1 MNIKDFRSG
10 KYRENYQYRSFQPAL
25 VNQIWTLGEGELGML
40 LSQADRKL
48 GELNAFSQLVPD
60 VDFFIRMH
68 VSKEATTSSRIEG
81 TQTNIEDVLQK
92 VENIDPEKRNDWEE
106 VRNYIQA
113 MNQAMASLEKLP
125 LSGRLLKETHR
136 TLMQGV
142 RGAHKLPGEYR
153 NSQNWI
159 GGASLKDAVFIP
171 PHQEEVAGLMSDLEA
186 FLNDQAKP
194 VPDLIKIGIGHYQ
207 FETIHPFLDGNGRI
221 GRLLIPLYLVERGLL
236 VKPSLYLSAFFEQ
249 HKPLY
254 YDNLMRV
261 RTHGDLTQ
269 WLKFF
274 LEGIRQTAESAIQT
288 FRSIITLREECER
301 AIMTLGRKTQLA
313 RNALHLLFSQPIVD
327 GQDIATAFSINITT
341 ALRLIEDL
349 IRLEIL
355 RETTGF
361 KRNRIFAFQRY
372 IALFEREMVP

>member
-1 MNIKDFRSG
+1 MDIKEFRSG
-10 KYRENYQYRSFQPAL
+10 KYREHYQYRSFQPAP
-25 VNQIWTLGEGELGML
+25 VNQGWTLSDGELGML

-113 MNQAMASLEKLP
+113 MNQAMTSLESLP

-136 TLMQGV
+136 TLLQGV
-142 RGAHKLPGEYR
+142 RGAHKLPGDYR
-153 NSQNWI
+153 TSQNWI

-171 PHQEEVAGLMSDLEA
+171 PHQEEVVDLMSDLEA
-186 FLNDQAKP
+186 FLNDPFKP

-221 GRLLIPLYLVERGLL
+221 GRLLIPLYLVDRGLL

-249 HKPLY
+249 HKSLY

-261 RTHGDLTQ
+261 RTHSDLTQ

-301 AIMTLGRKTQLA
+301 SILTLGKKSPLA
-313 RNALHLLFSQPIVD
+313 RKALHLLFRQPIVD
-327 GQDIATAFSINITT
+327 GADIAAAFSINIST
-341 ALRLIEDL
+341 ALRLIDDL
-349 IRLEIL
+349 IRLNIL

-372 IALFEREMVP
+372 IALFEKEMVP

>member
-1 MNIKDFRSG
+1 MEIQHFSSGSFR
-10 KYRENYQYRSFQPAL
+10 EEFQYRTFQPSW
-25 VNQIWTLGEGELGML
+25 VNHAWTLNDAELGTL

-68 VSKEATTSSRIEG
+68 VNKEATTSSRIEG

-92 VENIDPEKRNDWEE
+92 IENIDPEKRSDWEE
-106 VRNYIQA
+106 VRNYIHA
-113 MNQAMASLEKLP
+113 MNQAIGSLGTLP
-125 LSGRLLKETHR
+125 LSGRLLRETHR
-136 TLMQGV
+136 ILMQGV
-142 RGAHKLPGEYR
+142 RGEKKLPGEYR
-153 NSQNWI
+153 SSQNWI
-159 GGASLKDAVFIP
+159 GGASLKDTVFIP
-171 PHQEEVAGLMSDLEA
+171 PHQRDVPELMSDLER
-186 FLNDQAKP
+186 FLNEHDHP
-194 VPDLIKIGIGHYQ
+194 VPDLIKIGIAHYQ

-221 GRLLIPLYLVERGLL
+221 GRLMIPLYLVERGLL

-249 HKPLY
+249 HKTLY

-261 RTHGDLTQ
+261 RTHGDLRQ
-269 WLKFF
+269 WLRFF
-274 LEGIRQTAESAIQT
+274 LEGIRQTAENAIQT
-288 FRSIITLREECER
+288 FRSIIALREECER
-301 AIMTLGRKTQLA
+301 KILTLGKKTPLA
-313 RNALHLLFSQPIVD
+313 RNALHLLFRTPIVD
-327 GQDIATAFSINITT
+327 GQDFVAAFSINLST

-355 RETTGF
+355 QETTGF

>member
-1 MNIKDFRSG
+1 MDIKDFHSG
-10 KYRENYQYRSFQPAL
+10 EYRENYQYRSFQPAL
-25 VNQIWTLGEGELGML
+25 VNQIWTLSEGELGML

-113 MNQAMASLEKLP
+113 MNQAMVSLETLP

-136 TLMQGV
+136 TLLQGV

-153 NSQNWI
+153 SSQNWI

-171 PHQEEVAGLMSDLEA
+171 PHQEEVAGLMSDLET

-249 HKPLY
+249 HKSLY

-261 RTHGDLTQ
+261 RTHSDLTQ

-274 LEGIRQTAESAIQT
+274 LEGIRQTSESAIQT

-301 AIMTLGRKTQLA
+301 AILTLGRKTQLA

-327 GQDIATAFSINITT
+327 GQDIAMAFSINITT

>member
-1 MNIKDFRSG
+1 MDIREFQSG
-10 KYRENYQYRSFQPAL
+10 NYREKFQYRSFQPKLIDHA
-25 VNQIWTLGEGELGML
+25 WTVGDGEVGLL
-40 LSQADRKL
+40 LSQADHKL

-92 VENIDPEKRNDWEE
+92 IENIDPEKRNDWEE

-113 MNQAMASLEKLP
+113 MNQAIASLEKLP
-125 LSGRLLKETHR
+125 LSGRLLRETHR

-142 RGAHKLPGEYR
+142 RGAHNLPGDFR
-153 NSQNWI
+153 TSQNWI

-171 PHQEEVAGLMSDLEA
+171 PHQEEVPGLMADLEA
-186 FLNDQAKP
+186 FLNDPSKP

-221 GRLLIPLYLVERGLL
+221 GRLMIPLYLVERGLL
-236 VKPSLYLSAFFEQ
+236 AKPSLCLSAYFEQ
-249 HKPLY
+249 HKALY

-274 LEGIRQTAESAIQT
+274 LEGIRQTAENAIQT
-288 FRSIITLREECER
+288 FRSIIAMREESER
-301 AIMTLGRKTQLA
+301 AVLTLGKKSQLA

-327 GQDIATAFSINITT
+327 GQDLAAAFHINITT

-349 IRLEIL
+349 IRLNIL

>member
-1 MNIKDFRSG
+1 MDIKDFHSG
-10 KYRENYQYRSFQPAL
+10 GYRENFHYRSFQPTPINLA
-25 VNQIWTLGEGELGML
+25 WTVGEGELGLL
-40 LSQADRKL
+40 LSQADHKL

-68 VSKEATTSSRIEG
+68 VNKEATTSSRIEG

-113 MNQAMASLEKLP
+113 MNEAMTALEKLP
-125 LSGRLLKETHR
+125 ISGRLLRETHR
-136 TLMQGV
+136 TLLQGV
-142 RGAHKLPGEYR
+142 RGPHKLPGEYR
-153 NSQNWI
+153 TSQNWI

-171 PHQEEVAGLMSDLEA
+171 PHPEDVSGLMADLEA
-186 FLNDQAKP
+186 FLNDRTKP

-221 GRLLIPLYLVERGLL
+221 GRVLIPLYLVERGLL
-236 VKPSLYLSAFFEQ
+236 AKPSLYLSAYFEQ
-249 HKPLY
+249 HRTTY

-274 LEGIRQTAESAIQT
+274 LEGIRQTAENAIQT
-288 FRSIITLREECER
+288 FRSIITLREECE
-301 AIMTLGRKTQLA
+301 ASMLTLGRKTQLA
-313 RNALHLLFSQPIVD
+313 RNALHLLFRQPIVD

-341 ALRLIEDL
+341 ALRLIDDL
-349 IRLEIL
+349 IRLNIL
-355 RETTGF
+355 KETTGF

-372 IALFEREMVP
+372 IALFESEMTP

>member
-1 MNIKDFRSG
+1 MDIKEFRSG
-10 KYRENYQYRSFQPAL
+10 KYRENYQYRSFQPAP
-25 VNQIWTLGEGELGML
+25 VNHDWTLSEGELAIL

-92 VENIDPEKRNDWEE
+92 IENIDPEKRNDWEE

-113 MNQAMASLEKLP
+113 MNQAMVSLEKLP

-136 TLMQGV
+136 TLLQGV

-153 NSQNWI
+153 TSQNWI

-171 PHQEEVAGLMSDLEA
+171 PHQEEVDGLMSDLET
-186 FLNDQAKP
+186 FLNDQAQP
-194 VPDLIKIGIGHYQ
+194 VPELIKIGIGHYQ

-236 VKPSLYLSAFFEQ
+236 AKPSLYLSAFFEQ
-249 HKPLY
+249 HKTLY

-301 AIMTLGRKTQLA
+301 TILTLGRKSQLA
-313 RNALHLLFSQPIVD
+313 RTALHLLFSQPIVD
-327 GQDIATAFSINITT
+327 GQDLATAFSINITT

-349 IRLEIL
+349 IRLGIL